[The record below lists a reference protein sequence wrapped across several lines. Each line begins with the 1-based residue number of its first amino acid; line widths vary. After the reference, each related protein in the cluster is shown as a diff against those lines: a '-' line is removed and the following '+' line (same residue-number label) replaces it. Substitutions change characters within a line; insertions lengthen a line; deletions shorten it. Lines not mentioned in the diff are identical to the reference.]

1 MNFSEKLKK
10 FRLQNA
16 YTQEEIAK
24 LVGTD
29 RASIS
34 RYENGLAIP
43 DMYKAVKL
51 ARIMQTTCEEL
62 VADNLTERTDNYG
75 QIT

>member
-51 ARIMQTTCEEL
+51 AKIMKTTCEEL
-62 VADNLTERTDNYG
+62 VTDNLTERTDNYG

>member
-16 YTQEEIAK
+16 YTQAEIAK

-51 ARIMQTTCEEL
+51 ARIMKTTCEEL
-62 VADNLTERTDNYG
+62 VADNLTERNDNYG
-75 QIT
+75 QST

>member
-10 FRLQNA
+10 FRLQND
-16 YTQEEIAK
+16 YTQAEIAK

-51 ARIMQTTCEEL
+51 ARIMHTTCEEL
-62 VADNLTERTDNYG
+62 VTDNLSERNDNYG